1 MDCRRPS
8 ITSGLIPGAA
18 TRRALAAGPALALAA
33 ALLLPGLPAA
43 AAPPP
48 AGAAPPTLRGPA
60 DPRIQ
65 SGIDLIYSL
74 RFDEAE
80 RYFEGLIAAHPD
92 HPLGHFFLATVTWWR
107 ILVDLEDRSHD
118 EAFYKLLQRCIDVCD
133 RRLEADPDDFDA
145 ILFKGGAIG
154 FRGRLRGDRRQFL
167 QAARDGLRSL
177 PLLEKSRRLEPE
189 NMDILFGQGVYNYF
203 AEVIPKRHP
212 VVRPVMW
219 FLPDGDRELGLEQL
233 RLVGREG
240 RYARTEALYFLAQI
254 HRLFEEDDAAAL
266 PYLRQLHER
275 YPDNSLFHRY
285 VGRALVGVDRWREGV
300 AVYEE
305 VEARSRA
312 GHPGYHARGRIEA
325 LYYIGR
331 NAQRHHR
338 RREAV
343 RALAAA
349 DSLSYGLGRKGE
361 DQAVRGYVPLAN
373 LYLGILLD
381 ELGDPEAAGL
391 RFRRVLELPDHRGG
405 GEGSSHG
412 LARRYLDG
420 PNRRPAASEPGS

>member
-1 MDCRRPS
+1 M
-8 ITSGLIPGAA
+8 
-18 TRRALAAGPALALAA
+18 RRARGGPALALVLAA
-33 ALLLPGLPAA
+33 ILLPAPPAA
-43 AAPPP
+43 AGPPP
-48 AGAAPPTLRGPA
+48 AAEPPPTVRGPV

-65 SGIDLIYSL
+65 AGIDLIYSL

-92 HPLGHFFLATVTWWR
+92 HPLGHFFLAAVTWWR
-107 ILVDLEDRSHD
+107 ILVDLEDRSRD
-118 EAFYKLLQRCIDVCD
+118 EAFYALLQRCIDVCD

-189 NMDILFGQGVYNYF
+189 NLDILFGQGVYNYF

-233 RLVGREG
+233 RRAGREG
-240 RYARTEALYFLAQI
+240 RYARVEALYFLAQI
-254 HRLFEEDDAAAL
+254 HRLFEENDAAAL
-266 PYLRQLHER
+266 PYLEQLHRR
-275 YPDNSLFHRY
+275 YPANALFHRY
-285 VGRALVGVDRWREGV
+285 LGRALVGVDRWREGI

-312 GHPGYHARGRIEA
+312 GDRGYHPRGRIEA

-331 NAQRHHR
+331 HAQRQGR
-338 RREAV
+338 LRETA

-349 DSLSYGLGRKGE
+349 DSLSYGLGEKGE

-373 LYLGILLD
+373 LYLGIALD
-381 ELGDPEAAGL
+381 ELGDAQAARL
-391 RFRRVLELPDHRGG
+391 RFRRVLQLPDHRGG
-405 GEGSSHG
+405 GEGSSHD
-412 LARRYLDG
+412 LARRYLDVLS
-420 PNRRPAASEPGS
+420 RRPAASDPGS